1 MKWIGIALL
10 AVGVAVSAAYGARLS
25 PSMRDTM
32 LARGAAQFRAAE
44 TGAAKEAY
52 CGALLEQLEAHGE
65 RVREIAAADGCEIED
80 EGDDASAPR
89 APAVDVEA
97 ICAARASSG
106 GSFDDL
112 VAAANGEIDGR
123 SQTDVSGLGDDVA
136 EGRAAW
142 IAAARAEVEPAARA
156 ATLELVSPE
165 QRVSEW
171 AGDSGLPFGI
181 GLLLVIVG
189 AILGRVAA
197 KRELTEGDDE
207 ERGDDAPPARDLG
220 ELLEDVRATVKE
232 LADEVTSNDAPSGED
247 FVRLKDRIH
256 ELHAEQIEPIVDS
269 APRIQ
274 AKYGLA
280 VFADIFGPLSS
291 AERYLN
297 RAWSALVDQH
307 WPEATSSVERA
318 AADLAEAKRALDAAA
333 SD

>member
-10 AVGVAVSAAYGARLS
+10 AVGVALSAAYGARLS

-44 TGAAKEAY
+44 TAAANAAY
-52 CGALLEQLEAHGE
+52 CTALLEQLDAHGD
-65 RVREIAAADGCEIED
+65 RVREVAAADGCEIESD
-80 EGDDASAPR
+80 EEAATDES

-112 VAAANGEIDGR
+112 VAAANRQIDARGE
-123 SQTDVSGLGDDVA
+123 TDVSGLGDDVSEA
-136 EGRAAW
+136 RAAW

-171 AGDSGLPFGI
+171 AGDSGPLFGL

-189 AILGRVAA
+189 AVLGRVAA
-197 KRELTEGDDE
+197 KRELSGGDDE
-207 ERGDDAPPARDLG
+207 KRGDDAPQARDLG
-220 ELLEDVRATVKE
+220 ELLEEVRASVKA

-247 FVRLKDRIH
+247 FVRLKDRIR
-256 ELHAEQIEPIVDS
+256 ELQVEQIEPIVES

-274 AKYGLA
+274 VKYGLA

-297 RAWSALVDQH
+297 RAWSALVDSH

-318 AADLAEAKRALDAAA
+318 AADLAQAQRALQAAA
-333 SD
+333 GD